1 MARWEVGNRARFI
14 RKGNPDVGVEC
25 YAISGSGSEW
35 AWQTKYFLTL
45 GDSSW
50 TQLDGSVRTAPQK
63 HPQLTRYIVC
73 LPIDLPDA
81 RVPGQQS
88 ALEKWD
94 ARVEKWKAWASGSGM
109 TVEFAYWGS
118 SELLERLT
126 KPEHVGR
133 VQCWFD
139 ATGFDENWFARRFEE
154 AKDTA
159 GPRYTPEVHV
169 DLPIAGRFE
178 AFGRTRRFFDRTIAS
193 IRRLEADWSSA
204 CSYGP
209 SRLGKERDAEVE
221 AGIGM
226 VSEDVIVSAGK
237 VSIGMGIEEI
247 VTAGSSVDVQPS
259 GTLPFEDMANK
270 IAAVASVVDGVV
282 QHLLTRQSEHRVLSQ
297 YRYQFEQF
305 SEKLRKTRGE
315 LMEAQR
321 WGGARVM
328 IVSGQAGTGKTA
340 LSRSRRGFGTAGAL
354 SSLNVQ
360 DILPSSPLS
369 ADHHPACRLAVLPF
383 HAELSGR

>member
-1 MARWEVGNRARFI
+1 M
-14 RKGNPDVGVEC
+14 
-25 YAISGSGSEW
+25 
-35 AWQTKYFLTL
+35 
-45 GDSSW
+45 
-50 TQLDGSVRTAPQK
+50 RTAPQK

-133 VQCWFD
+133 VQFWFD

-154 AKDTA
+154 ARDTA

-297 YRYQFEQF
+297 YRYQFEHF

-340 LSRSRRGFGTAGAL
+340 LSR
-354 SSLNVQ
+354 
-360 DILPSSPLS
+360 
-369 ADHHPACRLAVLPF
+369 
-383 HAELSGR
+383 